1 MPYIFVGGAERTGTT
16 LMQLLLC
23 QGAGTNPFV
32 REANY
37 FRRLVEAYAEAR
49 TLAYTWDY
57 FDSVDDLRQYHAGL
71 TRQFL
76 DRTRARF
83 PGTVHLVLKEPTLTQ
98 QFPALAELLGD
109 EARFVCMVRDPRDT
123 IGSLLTV
130 AERQAAA
137 GAGDAISRDR
147 LKDFCARYRSFY
159 LPLFQ
164 TPDRRFPERIIWVK
178 YRDLVLT
185 PGLVIDGLEQRL
197 GLDLSR
203 ARRPGPMDTGGIDF
217 SSEFE
222 RRSPWHSAL
231 YGKAITA
238 ERVGTYKTKLTRQ
251 EIAFIEEDLKDLFEV
266 FHFERDTEP
275 TATTGRPL
283 PRTAVAAASLRA
295 GRRPGQ
301 SAPAPR
307 PSLRG

>member
-57 FDSVDDLRQYHAGL
+57 FDSVDDLRQYHAAL

-76 DRTRARF
+76 ERTRARF
-83 PGTVHLVLKEPTLTQ
+83 PGTVHLVLKEPTLTE

-109 EARFVCMVRDPRDT
+109 DARFVCMIRDPRDT
-123 IGSLLTV
+123 IASLLKV
-130 AERQAAA
+130 GERQVST
-137 GAGDAISRDR
+137 GLGEPVPRER
-147 LKDFCARYRSFY
+147 LKDLCARYRSFY
-159 LPLFQ
+159 LPIFQ
-164 TPDRRFPERIIWVK
+164 TPDPHFPSRIIWVK

-185 PGLVIDGLEQRL
+185 PEAIISALERHL

-203 ARRPGPMDTGGIDF
+203 ARQAGPMDTGRVDF
-217 SSEFE
+217 SSDFE
-222 RRSPWHSAL
+222 RRSPWHSTL
-231 YGKAITA
+231 YGQPVTS
-238 ERVGTYKTKLTRQ
+238 ERVGTYKTALTAS
-251 EIAFIEEDLKDLFEV
+251 EVAIIEEDLKDIFEV
-266 FHFERDTEP
+266 FQFDRDADAP
-275 TATTGRPL
+275 
-283 PRTAVAAASLRA
+283 RA
-295 GRRPGQ
+295 GDLSR
-301 SAPAPR
+301 SPAA
-307 PSLRG
+307 